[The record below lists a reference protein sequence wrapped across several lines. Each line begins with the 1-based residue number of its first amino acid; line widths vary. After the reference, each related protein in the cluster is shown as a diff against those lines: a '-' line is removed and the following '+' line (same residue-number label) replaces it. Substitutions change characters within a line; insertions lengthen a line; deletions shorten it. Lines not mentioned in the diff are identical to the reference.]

1 MNLKHKRLELL
12 LNKVLCSHDIP
23 GLAVEVRHEG
33 RSIFSFGLGI
43 GDVSPRHFVCN
54 DTIFGVASL
63 TKMVTAIIILQA
75 QENKLLTLSDPV
87 SQYYPNLKC
96 VM

>member
-12 LNKVLCSHDIP
+12 LNKELCSHDIP

-43 GDVSPRHFVCN
+43 GDVSPRHFV
-54 DTIFGVASL
+54 
-63 TKMVTAIIILQA
+63 MILYLGSHPLQ
-75 QENKLLTLSDPV
+75 KW
-87 SQYYPNLKC
+87 SQQ
-96 VM
+96 